1 MSHQMDIHMT
11 LYNES
16 EMLMPLPFKGLEA
29 FHRCWTFVSESA
41 SARALCAHRNR
52 EDFSAV
58 APLSLGQLYPRELGT
73 VLAVLT

>member
-16 EMLMPLPFKGLEA
+16 EMLMPLPGLEA
-29 FHRCWTFVSESA
+29 FHRCCTFFSESA

-52 EDFSAV
+52 EAAV